1 MKGLKGFSQ
10 VKRTGEKKKV
20 FGELP
25 LFNFAD
31 YAGERL
37 VFRLLG
43 PIRGYAMHWIEI
55 KTKTGKNVKIPK
67 MCLNYNM
74 EDDSFGDNGCPY
86 CNLDSKSGR
95 KYLVNA
101 IWRSAQDKEPKKV
114 ERTKKESKKQTIFED
129 YECYIKDPS
138 SKSWTPVVVLN
149 LPVGIVSELNEL
161 GKNNLNKKG
170 EAFDVNDA
178 KFGVDISILYRPEKA
193 GESKYRV
200 DSLERTPLTDEEK
213 EYLIYNLED
222 IPMESMSEAKEE
234 YKNLKKVAVL
244 EEEEDDEDVDSID
257 YDDEDETSKKKSK
270 KSRDDDDDDE
280 EDEEDER
287 PSKKNKSKKSKYD
300 DDDEDDEDDEE
311 DEDSDDEDEEDD
323 DDEDEKP
330 RKKSKSKYDDDEDD
344 DDFEDEDEDEKP
356 RKNKKSKYDDDEDD
370 DDFDD
375 DEDERPSKKSK
386 KKSKKS
392 RDDDDDD
399 DDDFDDLD

>member
-10 VKRTGEKKKV
+10 VKRTGEKKKI

-67 MCLNYNM
+67 MCFNYNM

-114 ERTKKESKKQTIFED
+114 DRTKKESKKQTIFED

-244 EEEEDDEDVDSID
+244 EEEEDEDVDSID
-257 YDDEDETSKKKSK
+257 YDDDEDESPKKKSK
-270 KSRDDDDDDE
+270 KSKYDDDDD

-287 PSKKNKSKKSKYD
+287 PSKKKKSKKSKYD
-300 DDDEDDEDDEE
+300 D
-311 DEDSDDEDEEDD
+311 EDEEDD
-323 DDEDEKP
+323 DEDYEDEEDDEDDDEKP
-330 RKKSKSKYDDDEDD
+330 RKKSKKSKYDDDEDD
-344 DDFEDEDEDEKP
+344 DDFEDDDEDEKP
-356 RKNKKSKYDDDEDD
+356 SKKKKSKYDDDEDD

-375 DEDERPSKKSK
+375 DDEEDERPSKKSK

-392 RDDDDDD
+392 KYDDED